1 MTQIT
6 RYETGRRMSQCVVH
20 GGLVYLAGQVGAGE
34 TIVEQTAAT
43 LAEIDRL
50 LALAGTDKTRLL
62 TAQVWLADIA
72 DFEGMNSVWDKW
84 VAEGHAPTRATGEIP
99 LALPEVRVEIIV
111 VAAR

>member
-1 MTQIT
+1 MTEIT
-6 RYETGRRMSQCVVH
+6 RFETGNRMSQCVVH
-20 GGLVYLAGQVGAGE
+20 GGIVYLAGQVGGGA

-72 DFEGMNSVWDKW
+72 DFGGMNSVWDEW

-99 LALPEVRVEIIV
+99 LALPEIKVEIIV
-111 VAAR
+111 TAAL